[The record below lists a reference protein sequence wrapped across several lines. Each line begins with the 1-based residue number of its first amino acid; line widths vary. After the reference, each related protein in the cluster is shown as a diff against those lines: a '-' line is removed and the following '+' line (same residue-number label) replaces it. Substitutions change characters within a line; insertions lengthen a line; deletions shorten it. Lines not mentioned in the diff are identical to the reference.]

1 MAPVRQM
8 VALST
13 WQLTE
18 TAEEMGQS
26 EHFDAVVVGSGF
38 GGSVMAFRLAEAG
51 MTVCVLE
58 RGKPYP
64 PGSFA
69 RSPREMR
76 DNFWDPGHGRQG
88 LFQIWSFRG
97 IDGVVSAGLGGGS
110 LIYANVLIR
119 KDERWFTQPRPDG
132 GYDRWPVSRS
142 QLDPHYDRVESM
154 LAPQRFPFD
163 RPPYST
169 TPKTRQYQAAAQ
181 QLGLN
186 WSLPL
191 LAVTFGDPVDHPAP
205 GEPIRG
211 IHGET
216 TDNLHGRPRYTCRLC
231 GECNIGCNSG
241 SKNTLDYNYLTEAR
255 RLGADLR
262 HSSEVRTFEPRPG
275 GGYTIHY
282 VVHRDEDRGTPTDT
296 DGLPLVEVTSD
307 RLILSAG
314 TFGSTYLLLKN
325 RGSFPGLSDQL
336 GHHFSGNG
344 DFLGL
349 VHGARVDRGGT
360 RTTRVLAPSRGPVI
374 TSTVRVPD
382 TADGGEGP
390 GFYIQ
395 DGGYP
400 EFVDWLVEASAVA
413 GVTGRALRFL
423 RRRVIGG
430 LSGRRQPQID
440 AQLADLIGDAH
451 RSASL
456 LPLLGMGL
464 DTPDGTMTLDRHQN
478 LDLEW
483 SVDHSSPYFQRV
495 IDTMETIAGA
505 LGADFEADPLWH
517 LHRQLVTVHPVG
529 GCSMAPN
536 HRTGVVNS
544 FGEVF
549 GYPGLVIADGSV
561 MPGPVGPNPSFT
573 IAALSDRFAQH
584 QIDQLHKDR
593 RADHGRHRP
602 RAGFP
607 GDLEYPPGA
616 DGGA

>member
-1 MAPVRQM
+1 M
-8 VALST
+8 S
-13 WQLTE
+13 
-18 TAEEMGQS
+18 QS

-51 MTVCVLE
+51 MRVCVLE

-76 DNFWDPGHGRQG
+76 DNFWDPSEGRHG
-88 LFQIWSFRG
+88 LFQVWSFRH

-119 KDERWFTQPRPDG
+119 KDENWFAQPRPDG
-132 GYDRWPVSRS
+132 GYDPWPVSRS

-163 RPPYST
+163 RPPYSA
-169 TPKTRQYQAAAQ
+169 TPKTGEYRAAAE
-181 QLGLN
+181 QLGLD

-191 LAVTFGDPVDHPAP
+191 LAVTFGDPADHPAP
-205 GEPIRG
+205 GEPIRDG
-211 IHGET
+211 QGET

-241 SKNTLDYNYLTEAR
+241 SKNTLDYNYLTEAG
-255 RLGADLR
+255 RLGAVLR
-262 HSSEVRTFEPRPG
+262 HSSEVRTFAPRHG
-275 GGYTIHY
+275 GGYIVRY

-296 DGLPLVEVTSD
+296 AGLPLVEVTSD

-314 TFGSTYLLLKN
+314 TFGTTYLLLKN
-325 RGSFPGLSDQL
+325 RTSFPRISDQL

-349 VHGARVDRGGT
+349 VHGARVDRGG
-360 RTTRVLAPSRGPVI
+360 RRKVRVLAPSRGPVI

-382 TADGGEGP
+382 TADGGDGP

-413 GVTGRALRFL
+413 GVTGRVLRFA
-423 RRRVIGG
+423 RRRIVSG
-430 LSGRRQPQID
+430 LLRQRQPQID

-456 LPLLGMGL
+456 LPLLGMGR
-464 DTPDGTMTLDRHQN
+464 DTPDGIMTLDRHQN

-483 SVDHSSPYFQRV
+483 SADHSSPYFQRV
-495 IDTMETIAGA
+495 KDTMRTIAGA
-505 LGADFEADPLWH
+505 LDADFAVDPLWH
-517 LHRQLVTVHPVG
+517 LHQQLVTVHPVG
-529 GCSMAPN
+529 GCSMAGD
-536 HRTGVVNS
+536 HRAGVVDS

-549 GYPGLVIADGSV
+549 GYPGLVVADGSV

-584 QIDQLHKDR
+584 QIDQLQKTR
-593 RADHGRHRP
+593 SADHRPHRP
-602 RAGFP
+602 RAGFDPERRHQP
-607 GDLEYPPGA
+607 GVNEGA
-616 DGGA
+616 

>member
-1 MAPVRQM
+1 M
-8 VALST
+8 
-13 WQLTE
+13 
-18 TAEEMGQS
+18 
-26 EHFDAVVVGSGF
+26 
-38 GGSVMAFRLAEAG
+38 
-51 MTVCVLE
+51 
-58 RGKPYP
+58 
-64 PGSFA
+64 
-69 RSPREMR
+69 
-76 DNFWDPGHGRQG
+76 
-88 LFQIWSFRG
+88 
-97 IDGVVSAGLGGGS
+97 
-110 LIYANVLIR
+110 
-119 KDERWFTQPRPDG
+119 
-132 GYDRWPVSRS
+132 
-142 QLDPHYDRVESM
+142 
-154 LAPQRFPFD
+154 
-163 RPPYST
+163 
-169 TPKTRQYQAAAQ
+169 
-181 QLGLN
+181 
-186 WSLPL
+186 
-191 LAVTFGDPVDHPAP
+191 
-205 GEPIRG
+205 
-211 IHGET
+211 
-216 TDNLHGRPRYTCRLC
+216 
-231 GECNIGCNSG
+231 
-241 SKNTLDYNYLTEAR
+241 
-255 RLGADLR
+255 
-262 HSSEVRTFEPRPG
+262 
-275 GGYTIHY
+275 
-282 VVHRDEDRGTPTDT
+282 
-296 DGLPLVEVTSD
+296 
-307 RLILSAG
+307 
-314 TFGSTYLLLKN
+314 
-325 RGSFPGLSDQL
+325 
-336 GHHFSGNG
+336 
-344 DFLGL
+344 
-349 VHGARVDRGGT
+349 
-360 RTTRVLAPSRGPVI
+360 LAPSRGPVI

-584 QIDQLHKDR
+584 QIDQLQKDR